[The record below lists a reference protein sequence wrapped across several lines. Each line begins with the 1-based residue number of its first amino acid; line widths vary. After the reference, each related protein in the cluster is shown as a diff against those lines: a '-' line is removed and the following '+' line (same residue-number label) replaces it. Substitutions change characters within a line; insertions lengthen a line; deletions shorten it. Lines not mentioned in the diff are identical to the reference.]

1 MLCPLSS
8 SPTDGRHPAPRH
20 SGQPG
25 AECWDKGDRG
35 HGSLCPA
42 AGQVDSMRLRCHRGA
57 TMSEYQPDEDR
68 YVGRQVRA
76 IRARRGI
83 SQQVLADRVGVS
95 RGAIAKYE
103 AGERPVDS

>member
-1 MLCPLSS
+1 MR
-8 SPTDGRHPAPRH
+8 TRTAAP
-20 SGQPG
+20 G
-25 AECWDKGDRG
+25 
-35 HGSLCPA
+35 
-42 AGQVDSMRLRCHRGA
+42 
-57 TMSEYQPDEDR
+57 SEYQPDEDR